1 MLVKTNNFSE
11 IKNKVTAIKQTE
23 NSYLVKNMNSAKR
36 RNLLDVAKYSGYG
49 LSAAGVRLGFPASFV
64 GKYGLKHPDGA
75 KKILTDCY
83 EDFFEKLSSS
93 ERQDDKVDGRKS
105 TALFVRDFDDVH
117 CGILTD
123 KYSVFDDDEVVD
135 ILSKNKYLMN
145 AEEFWYNVSPER
157 FHARFVSSNKLSVDG
172 DPSPLSMAVFV
183 DNSMCGA
190 SSFRIRFGIYRWAC
204 TNGMISGLKEFEIAK
219 EMHKGEKDYV
229 SIVAKALENA
239 ETYEALLLDMVENA
253 IATKSAIY
261 ELTEDQAMAYIQK
274 KLNVG
279 KKASEQILEN
289 YYSYGGESKW
299 HLVNAITDYAHMD
312 NLDTRIQLEEK
323 AFKVA

>member
-11 IKNKVTAIKQTE
+11 IKSKVAAIKQTE

-64 GKYGLKHPDGA
+64 GKYGSKHPDGA

-135 ILSKNKYLMN
+135 ILSKNNYLMN

-172 DPSPLSMAVFV
+172 DPSPLYELTKDQKDILNQFV
-183 DNSMCGA
+183 
-190 SSFRIRFGIYRWAC
+190 
-204 TNGMISGLKEFEIAK
+204 ISAR
-219 EMHKGEKDYV
+219 KGKRVNALVQGDVGSGKTICAILLMV
-229 SIVAKALENA
+229 SIVNNGYQAVLMAPTGILAKQH
-239 ETYEALLLDMVENA
+239 YEEMVHLQHKEVKMGRYYHFMLL
-253 IATKSAIY
+253 IP
-261 ELTEDQAMAYIQK
+261 
-274 KLNVG
+274 
-279 KKASEQILEN
+279 IL
-289 YYSYGGESKW
+289 
-299 HLVNAITDYAHMD
+299 
-312 NLDTRIQLEEK
+312 QLERQQI
-323 AFKVA
+323 

>member
-1 MLVKTNNFSE
+1 MAE
-11 IKNKVTAIKQTE
+11 
-23 NSYLVKNMNSAKR
+23 
-36 RNLLDVAKYSGYG
+36 
-49 LSAAGVRLGFPASFV
+49 
-64 GKYGLKHPDGA
+64 LKCP
-75 KKILTDCY
+75 
-83 EDFFEKLSSS
+83 
-93 ERQDDKVDGRKS
+93 
-105 TALFVRDFDDVH
+105 H
-117 CGILTD
+117 CGQNFT
-123 KYSVFDDDEVVD
+123 VDD
-135 ILSKNKYLMN
+135 
-145 AEEFWYNVSPER
+145 AELASITNQIRDNEFYKELHQR
-157 FHARFVSSNKLSVDG
+157 
-172 DPSPLSMAVFV
+172 MEE
-183 DNSMCGA
+183 
-190 SSFRIRFGIYRWAC
+190 
-204 TNGMISGLKEFEIAK
+204 LKENQDTVIKSAVSDAILKERENTDRITKDLEDKLTKEKELNSSLKNEIDK